1 MPKLRQNFSLD
12 TSTIEL
18 LKSVEN
24 KSQIVDEAI
33 PFYLNNKDKSENPP
47 ISRGKIIGVKI

>member
-1 MPKLRQNFSLD
+1 MAKLRQNFSLD

-33 PFYLNNKDKSENPP
+33 PFYLNNKGKSINAPKPLENVG
-47 ISRGKIIGVKI
+47 IEI